1 MLLYVTKLL
10 ISIDRE
16 KLKIEIFIKRN
27 FVDKYT
33 SK

>member
-10 ISIDRE
+10 KSIVRE
-16 KLKIEIFIKRN
+16 KLKIGIFIKRN
-27 FVDKYT
+27 IDDKYT

>member
-10 ISIDRE
+10 KSIDRE
-16 KLKIEIFIKRN
+16 KLKIGIFIERN